1 MALHWAI
8 YSEKLTNMSLIED
21 QQAAR
26 AVISH
31 TNNITFHTG
40 NIIDWFLMK
49 KYKNSSI
56 SPDELMDGLK
66 CVIKSWTK
74 NISKSTLDIDSLA
87 ASLELSNQKLVKE
100 IDPTLRDE
108 MKISIKLFLN
118 EYKPKIVRDA
128 INKIT
133 RSLDVDRLDSVLL
146 SFPLPNNKKVTQER
160 ILTPNERFEHIK
172 EVWKVLEEIVME
184 GKVNQIGV
192 CDFDMTEIED
202 LYEFAQIKPSVNQIN
217 LKNCCSVPNEL
228 LQYSSDKNIELL
240 THNDPDEILPSESL
254 QNLIAEKTQDLK
266 AHEWKP
272 SYIARYAVL
281 VKQRGIVH
289 SKGYIVSADRQK
301 NLQTFND
308 FAFF

>member
-1 MALHWAI
+1 LNK
-8 YSEKLTNMSLIED
+8 KLANMSLIED

-74 NISKSTLDIDSLA
+74 NISKSALDIESSA

-133 RSLDVDRLDSVLL
+133 RSLDVERLDSVLL
-146 SFPLPNNKKVTQER
+146 SFPVPNNKKVGTQER

-172 EVWKVLEEIVME
+172 EVWRVLEEIVIE

-217 LKNCCSVPNEL
+217 LNQCCTVPNEL
-228 LQYSSDKNIELL
+228 LDFSSDKNIELL
-240 THNDPDEILPSESL
+240 THNDPTEILPSSSL

-266 AHEWKP
+266 AHEWNP

-301 NLQTFND
+301 NIQTFNEN